1 MKTLLISLALFTGQM
16 NTLQDRPVIHLR
28 PHNSSVEDG
37 FGGMLLE
44 LINGP
49 ATVFL
54 PAVPPKLDSQG
65 NPWSV
70 DVKNLGPRVVTIIGK
85 SQFSEP
91 VNPGQ
96 TLHIHSNGAIYSL
109 TH

>member
-1 MKTLLISLALFTGQM
+1 MKTLLIYLALFTGQM
-16 NTLQDRPVIHLR
+16 NTLHDRPV
-28 PHNSSVEDG
+28 VY
-37 FGGMLLE
+37 
-44 LINGP
+44 
-49 ATVFL
+49 L
-54 PAVPPKLDSQG
+54 PAVPPKFDLQG

-70 DVKNLGPRVVTIIGK
+70 DVKNLGPTVVTIIGK
-85 SQFSEP
+85 AQFSEP